1 MTRVES
7 GMQFSDQQRLFAEEG
22 YAVFP
27 RALDGL
33 LLAMLQE
40 ECGRFIQREDARLDA
55 KGADVDGI
63 THRGRRYFAGSCQ
76 RIQPRLR
83 QMLFSEALANI
94 CRATLGE
101 TAYFFYDQ
109 FVVKGAENG
118 LPFAWHQDS
127 GYVVGNGGPSDHRPY
142 LTCWCPLDDAT
153 AENGTIRLLP
163 FSKVPAS
170 RQAIVPHRRQQ
181 TTNDLVGWEGDDF
194 GVVVEVP
201 AGSIVAFSSLL
212 LHTTGANTTPRLRRA
227 YLAQYTPE
235 VILDPGTRHL
245 RRDAIP
251 FLRDGGQVTFG

>member
-1 MTRVES
+1 
-7 GMQFSDQQRLFAEEG
+7 MQFLDQRRQFLDDG

-27 RALDGL
+27 GALDGPL
-33 LLAMLQE
+33 LGMLRE
-40 ECGRFIQREDARLDA
+40 ECGRFIQREDSRLDA

-63 THRGRRYFAGSCQ
+63 THRGLRYFAGLCQ

-83 QMLFSEALANI
+83 QMLFSEVLANI

-109 FVVKGAENG
+109 FVVKGAETG

-153 AENGTIRLLP
+153 VENGTIRLLP
-163 FSKVPAS
+163 FSKVPSS
-170 RQAIVPHRRQQ
+170 REGIVPHRRQPA
-181 TTNDLVGWEGDDF
+181 TNDLVGWEGDDL

-251 FLRDGGQVTFG
+251 FLRDGRQVTFS